1 MDVVALFRKYKVEG
15 KLNTPSEVQ
24 KLKDDIM
31 ELGYKAAQ
39 VDNLFESS
47 NITQ

>member
-1 MDVVALFRKYKVEG
+1 MEIYLTDNIR
-15 KLNTPSEVQ
+15 
-24 KLKDDIM
+24 LKDDIM